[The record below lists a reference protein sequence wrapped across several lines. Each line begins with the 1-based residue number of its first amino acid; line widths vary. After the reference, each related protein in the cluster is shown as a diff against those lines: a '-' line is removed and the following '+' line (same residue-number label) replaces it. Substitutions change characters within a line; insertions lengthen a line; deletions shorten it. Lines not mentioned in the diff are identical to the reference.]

1 MSEQAI
7 GQYIL
12 YKLLLNKV
20 DPGREVYLAITD
32 VIYDEFFSE
41 PIGELVI
48 NELPLKLII
57 VNVPRVEIV
66 QWIK

>member
-1 MSEQAI
+1 MEWTSLPVPDI
-7 GQYIL
+7 
-12 YKLLLNKV
+12 
-20 DPGREVYLAITD
+20 RAITD
-32 VIYDEFFSE
+32 IVYDEFFSE

-57 VNVPRVEIV
+57 VTVPRVEIV